1 MMKIF
6 DEDYTV
12 VTEEDDDEMVLIKE
26 AIKSLTPVQ
35 RKIYLL
41 YVETGTYT
49 ATANEFGV
57 TVPTIKA
64 YINNINGIIR
74 EYVFKMI

>member
-1 MMKIF
+1 MKIF
-6 DEDYTV
+6 DEDYTIIN
-12 VTEEDDDEMVLIKE
+12 EEDDDEMVLIKE

-57 TVPTIKA
+57 TVPTIKS
-64 YINNINGIIR
+64 YITNINGIIR
-74 EYVFKMI
+74 EYVFKRI